1 MDRKIL
7 FSVGKEDDTFFYVA
21 TTDFEAKDGLNVLA
35 ATIDFTV
42 KVAQEMVGLTLE
54 EAELNIYKAVDTAL
68 KKAEIDA
75 GIRKESED

>member
-7 FSVGKEDDTFFYVA
+7 FSVGKEDDTLFYVA

-35 ATIDFTV
+35 TTVDFAI

-54 EAELNIYKAVDTAL
+54 EAELNIYKAVDTTL